1 MQNRFIEEAVFLT
14 RHMNE
19 LKLFMILLGCK
30 PQGRNIEQH
39 DLFFGIGNSLSD
51 VKQDIL
57 DFWKE
62 ANGKI
67 HIDGW
72 REVKAV
78 DGYRIEI
85 VKRENALTSQKW
97 KLFFINLGGYKRNEF
112 EEFHYK
118 MLAVAEEKGAAIQK
132 AKQTAFYKHT
142 GFEGAVSHID
152 DRYGI
157 DVDDIYEIQD
167 ILPSHLKEQYS
178 IRITKTENP
187 PEDELHLGYLK
198 IEKI

>member
-1 MQNRFIEEAVFLT
+1 
-14 RHMNE
+14 
-19 LKLFMILLGCK
+19 MILLGCK
-30 PQGRNIEQH
+30 PTGRNTEQH
-39 DLFFGIGNSLSD
+39 DLFFCIGKSLSD

-67 HIDGW
+67 NIDGW
-72 REVKAV
+72 REVKFV
-78 DGYRIEI
+78 DNNGIEI
-85 VKRENALTSQKW
+85 IKKDPTISSQNE
-97 KLFFINLGGYKRNEF
+97 KLFFINLGGYKPNEF

-118 MLAVAEEKGAAIQK
+118 MLTVSADKKQAISK

-152 DRYGI
+152 DKYGI
-157 DVDDIYEIQD
+157 DVDDIYDVED
-167 ILPSHLKEQYS
+167 ILPFHLKENYS
-178 IRITKTENP
+178 IKISKTENAN
-187 PEDELHLGYLK
+187 EDELHLGYLK